1 MNRKMRKSQNNKS
14 IYGVCGGIGEYFGI
28 TPLGIR
34 LIFLLTMP
42 ISILIYIILVNSMAD
57 SPRTL

>member
-14 IYGVCGGIGEYFGI
+14 IYGVYEGIGEYFGI

>member
-1 MNRKMRKSQNNKS
+1 MNRKMKKSQNNKS

>member
-1 MNRKMRKSQNNKS
+1 MKSKNDKS

-34 LIFLLTMP
+34 FIFLLTMP
-42 ISILIYIILVNSMAD
+42 VSILIYIILVNSMPD
-57 SPRTL
+57 SPRSL

>member
-57 SPRTL
+57 SARTL